1 MEPGSTFAGYT
12 IERRLGS
19 GGMGSVYLAR
29 HPRLPRMEAL
39 KLLNSEH
46 SSSTMS
52 RTRFEREADLAA
64 RLHHPNIVAVHDR
77 GVEGDQL
84 WIAMQYIE
92 GTDVAGLVAAGTN
105 VLSPGRAVAIVH
117 GAAKGLDHAHRFG
130 MLHRD
135 VKPANI
141 LVTAAPD
148 EDSGERALISD
159 FGIARSM
166 EETRQLTI
174 AGEVI
179 ATIAY
184 AAPEQLQGHAVDHRA
199 DIYALGATLYEMLTG
214 FHPYP
219 RKNMIAV
226 VTAHLEEPPPR
237 VTTVRPQLPPE
248 IDAVI
253 ARALAKNP
261 QHRYDSCRDLAIAA
275 ARALSIQLPTN
286 NRADPPPQTQR
297 RMVHRQPTPPPRP
310 TLPPPRPTPPPQPTR
325 PPQQPPAP
333 TTPPAKSRRPMWIA
347 IAAAAVLVFIV
358 GGVAFAMRS
367 SSDSSTAAATST
379 TRAATK
385 SSAPSTTTV
394 AVEPA
399 AAFTK
404 TSIQVK
410 GTTPNNSTYDVDL
423 PQIEGANAAVTKEFN
438 ESIRAAL
445 QDQID
450 SNADQVFT
458 LTGADSEVSHI
469 GEHVVGGLLLTSW
482 NAVPPGAHPSA
493 LVATV
498 VIDTDNA
505 QPITLDVLFADK
517 AAGLRK
523 LSTEAATL
531 LPTTDA
537 GADYFTGGI
546 EPTEANFA
554 NWLPTPSGME
564 IHFTDGQVGPHA
576 VGLIVVTIPW
586 ENLSDVL
593 APGIEQVV
601 SS

>member
-1 MEPGSTFAGYT
+1 MTLEPGSTFAGYT

-46 SSSTMS
+46 SSSAMF

-105 VLSPGRAVAIVH
+105 VLSAGRAVAIIH

-199 DIYALGATLYEMLTG
+199 DIYALGATLYEILTG

-237 VTTVRPQLPPE
+237 VTTVRPQLPTA

-261 QHRYDSCRDLAIAA
+261 QHRYDSCRDLAMAA
-275 ARALSIQLPTN
+275 ARALSIQLPANTG
-286 NRADPPPQTQR
+286 ATPPPQTQR
-297 RMVHRQPTPPPRP
+297 RMVQRQPTPPPRP
-310 TLPPPRPTPPPQPTR
+310 IPPPQPTPR
-325 PPQQPPAP
+325 PRQPPPPQSN
-333 TTPPAKSRRPMWIA
+333 TPPTKSRRPIWIA
-347 IAAAAVLVFIV
+347 VAAVAALALVA

-367 SSDSSTAAATST
+367 SSSSGTAIATST
-379 TRAATK
+379 TRTA
-385 SSAPSTTTV
+385 TTTSVPPTTISVDPV
-394 AVEPA
+394 AA
-399 AAFTK
+399 YTK
-404 TSIQVK
+404 TSIQVQ
-410 GTTPNNSTYDVDL
+410 GNTPNNSSYDVDL
-423 PQIEGANAAVTKEFN
+423 PQVDGANAAVTKEFN

-450 SNADQVFT
+450 RNGDQAFT
-458 LTGADSEVSHI
+458 LTGGDSEVSHI
-469 GEHVVGGLLLTSW
+469 GEHVIGGLLLTSW

-498 VIDTDNA
+498 VINTDTA
-505 QPITLDVLFADK
+505 QPITLDALFTDK
-517 AAGLRK
+517 AAGLRR
-523 LSTEAATL
+523 LSTEAANL
-531 LPTTDA
+531 VPTTAA
-537 GADYFTGGI
+537 GPDYFTGGI